1 MDNGNHETAN
11 SSEIL
16 WIADESRNRTRLHSR
31 SSFAMGEER

>member
-16 WIADESRNRTRLHSR
+16 WIADESRNSIRLHPR
-31 SSFAMGEER
+31 SSIAMGEEG